1 MNPRPLPLLAAT
13 LAVLLAGTASAND
26 PAQQA
31 THDAAAAKELEQAH
45 DALRRAA
52 QRVAELS
59 GRQGAIAEAARE
71 RIAQARSRP
80 MVGVLLSGD
89 DQAGV
94 RITGVTP
101 DGAAAKAGLRSGDR
115 LVSVDG
121 TPILGSSGEL
131 RMQNAR
137 TLLGKLQSG
146 KPARL
151 GYLRDGR
158 TASATVAP
166 QPGGRAFAFT
176 TGDGGRFEWLDDGHV
191 EHARAVARKEL
202 DAGLLA
208 LRSAPGIPPEVRRE
222 VIRLSREGADCSGE
236 DCRTPRLLS
245 AFRWNGLN
253 LAAVDSQ
260 LGRYFGTDSGVLVL
274 STGDMEGLQAGDVIR
289 RVDGDAVTT
298 PREVMARLRGR
309 DEGARVQVDYLR
321 DRKPGRTQVVVPKL
335 AWPPAPPAPPSP
347 PAPPAP
353 SAAPRPMD
361 APPPPAPPRPPS
373 VAFDA
378 EDGGRIGFAVREL
391 ANGTTDGIDATG

>member
-1 MNPRPLPLLAAT
+1 GSAMKPRPLPLLAAT

-31 THDAAAAKELEQAH
+31 THDAAAAKELKQAH

-158 TASATVAP
+158 S
-166 QPGGRAFAFT
+166 
-176 TGDGGRFEWLDDGHV
+176 EWVEGGHV

-260 LGRYFGTDSGVLVL
+260 LG
-274 STGDMEGLQAGDVIR
+274 
-289 RVDGDAVTT
+289 
-298 PREVMARLRGR
+298 
-309 DEGARVQVDYLR
+309 
-321 DRKPGRTQVVVPKL
+321 
-335 AWPPAPPAPPSP
+335 
-347 PAPPAP
+347 
-353 SAAPRPMD
+353 
-361 APPPPAPPRPPS
+361 
-373 VAFDA
+373 
-378 EDGGRIGFAVREL
+378 
-391 ANGTTDGIDATG
+391 